1 MKKFIIKATTLAG
14 VGTLLVTGA
23 LPVNAEDTT
32 SDGTT
37 KDESVYVVLNADGS
51 VSNITVSDQLH
62 NDKGFS
68 NYQDK
73 SDLKDVQNLKS
84 DDPVQSSSDGYK
96 WTTTDTDIYYQG
108 KTTKALPLDT
118 SIEYKLDGKTVDPK
132 DIVGKSGHLS
142 MTFNI
147 KNTETK
153 QYTVDGKS
161 YTVCKPFYVAAGGML
176 DQDHFTNVKIDHGTV
191 STDTSHSIALAVMM
205 PGMKD
210 SIGQF
215 LTGDL
220 SSLNDYLFDT
230 ITIEADVTDF
240 ESPTMM
246 MAASTDLSALK
257 GELKDDGA
265 FDTTDLFDQL
275 DKLDDATKQLIDGA
289 SALYDGADQLSSG
302 ARDLDTGAGT
312 LNDGAEK
319 LLQGIASLNNGTASL
334 VSGASQVDAGAS
346 ALASGLNTLNSN
358 SATLNAG
365 AQQIADGVL
374 NTVNDGL
381 EKQGLKKVTW
391 KNYADK
397 FNEYLGVTDSML
409 TQAFAQVTNQIND
422 VAGKKGVTLSE
433 PQIKLALYMAFK
445 NNTDGTFSA
454 DYLEKQLPKVLE
466 QMQKAKTVQD
476 NFATYSQDQKV
487 RDAKNA
493 LTETA
498 YNGILKTIESKG
510 LDDAQAKQLLTYAI
524 LHDYDKTNTDVVT
537 AVTAAVSAAS
547 KEAANAQA
555 VGRAIA
561 QDKVAENWTTMDSQQ
576 ANWFENSVSAV
587 RNSSKVDKVDID
599 QNKAA
604 GIVSYAWSIYD
615 SSKGADGWQAALAQA
630 GKDVS
635 DAAAFEKNYSAAAE
649 ETAQETVKGQIKEAV
664 YNSIVNSV
672 MNQTGQ
678 LKETAMA
685 AITYAYY
692 EYLPKEDS
700 DINKALKDVSDDSA
714 QALSVQNAQASLDT
728 DEGKQIL
735 KSAEITLVK
744 GSDGFGELQTAKD
757 SLDGVAKFVAGLKE
771 YTAGV
776 ASAASGAQKL
786 AEGTDQLN
794 SGAHQL
800 QSGAS
805 QLQTGAES
813 LKNGTQS
820 LKDGTSKLSSGADSL
835 KDGAGKL
842 KDGLQ
847 QYNDEGISKLTQNS
861 DLDNLQTASKLISDI
876 QNDDDA
882 YVNYSGISDGTDGTV
897 KFIYKIS
904 TVKSEADTEKDA
916 ASKSDDTSDV
926 QESSDKGNFF
936 TRLAD
941 LFIFW
946 N

>member
-51 VSNITVSDQLH
+51 VSSVTVSDQLH
-62 NDKGFS
+62 NANGFS

-73 SDLKDVQNLKS
+73 SDLKNVQNLKS
-84 DDPVQSSSDGYK
+84 DDPVQSSSDGYT

-118 SIEYKLDGKTVDPK
+118 TIEYKLDGKTVDPK

-147 KNTETK
+147 KNTQTK
-153 QYTVDGKS
+153 QYTIDGKT
-161 YTVCKPFYVAAGGML
+161 YTVCQPFYVAAGGML

-230 ITIEADVTDF
+230 VTIEADVTDF

-289 SALYDGADQLSSG
+289 SALYDGADQLASG
-302 ARDLDTGAGT
+302 AKDLDSGAGT
-312 LNDGAEK
+312 LNDGAQT
-319 LLQGIASLNNGTASL
+319 LLDGIALLNNGTATL
-334 VSGASQVDAGAS
+334 VSGASRANIGAS

-365 AQQIADGVL
+365 AQAIADGML
-374 NTVNDGL
+374 KIVNDSL
-381 EKQGLKKVTW
+381 KAQGLGEVTW
-391 KNYADK
+391 TNYADK
-397 FNEYLGVTDSML
+397 IGEYQGVTDDMRQL
-409 TQAFAQVTNQIND
+409 AFDDVKSQINA
-422 VAGKKGVTLSE
+422 VAAQQKVTLTDE
-433 PQIKLALYMAFK
+433 QVQLALYMAYMAY
-445 NNTDGTFSA
+445 NDQTDNSFSE
-454 DYLEKQLPKVLE
+454 DYLKKKLPDVLG
-466 QMQKAKTVQD
+466 QMQNAAAVQQKFAKYSTD
-476 NFATYSQDQKV
+476 DAIDSAKLALTGATY
-487 RDAKNA
+487 
-493 LTETA
+493 TELVQTVEKSA
-498 YNGILKTIESKG
+498 N
-510 LDDAQAKQLLTYAI
+510 LDETSAKQILTYAM
-524 LHDYDKTNTDVVT
+524 LHDYDKTSTNPTAAIT
-537 AVTAAVSAAS
+537 SAVTKAAG
-547 KEAANAQA
+547 EAQTAQA
-555 VGRAIA
+555 VASATTPGV
-561 QDKVAENWTTMDSQQ
+561 VATNKQTMDSLQ
-576 ANWFENSVSAV
+576 AQWFESSVNAVMTSA
-587 RNSSKVDKVDID
+587 KVD
-599 QNKAA
+599 QNTAY

-615 SSKGADGWQAALAQA
+615 TSKGYDAEAWQKALSQA
-630 GKDVS
+630 GTDVTTAAS
-635 DAAAFEKNYSAAAE
+635 FKTNYAAAADAATQ
-649 ETAQETVKGQIKEAV
+649 TAVKTSIADTI
-664 YNSIVNSV
+664 YDSIVASV
-672 MNQTGQ
+672 EATG
-678 LKETAMA
+678 KDEATAKA
-685 AITYAYY
+685 AITYAVN
-692 EYLPKEDS
+692 EYLKSENY
-700 DINKALKDVSDDSA
+700 DITRALNDVANDSA
-714 QALSVQNAQASLDT
+714 QAQTVQSAQTSLGT
-728 DEGKQIL
+728 EEGQQIL
-735 KSAEITLVK
+735 KSAENTLVK
-744 GSDGFGELQTAKD
+744 GAAKD
-757 SLDGVAKFVAGLKE
+757 SLAGVAKFVAGLKD

-776 ASAASGAQKL
+776 ASAASGAQEL

-794 SGAHQL
+794 AGAEQL

-805 QLQTGAES
+805 QLQTGAQS

-847 QYNDEGISKLTQNS
+847 QYNDEGISKLTENS

>member
-51 VSNITVSDQLH
+51 VSNVTVSDQLH
-62 NDKGFS
+62 NANGFS

-118 SIEYKLDGKTVDPK
+118 TIEYKLDGKTVDPK

-147 KNTETK
+147 KNTQTK
-153 QYTVDGKS
+153 QYTIDGKT
-161 YTVCKPFYVAAGGML
+161 YTVCQPFYVAAGGML

-289 SALYDGADQLSSG
+289 SALYDGADQLASG
-302 ARDLDTGAGT
+302 AKDLDTGAGT
-312 LNDGAEK
+312 LNDGAQS
-319 LLQGIASLNNGTASL
+319 LLDGIASLNNGTATL
-334 VSGASQVDAGAS
+334 VSGASQVNAGAS

-365 AQQIADGVL
+365 AQTIADGIL
-374 NTVNDGL
+374 KTVNDSL
-381 EKQGLKKVTW
+381 KAQGLDEVTW
-391 KNYADK
+391 TNYADK
-397 FNEYLGVTDSML
+397 IGEYQGVTDSMRQ
-409 TQAFAQVTNQIND
+409 QAFDDVKTQIN
-422 VAGKKGVTLSE
+422 AAAAKQGVTLTDD
-433 PQIKLALYMAFK
+433 QVKLALYMAYK
-445 NNTDGTFSA
+445 NNTDNSFSA
-454 DYLEKQLPKVLE
+454 AYLTTNLPTVLG
-466 QMQKAKTVQD
+466 QMQNAAAVQQKFAK
-476 NFATYSQDQKV
+476 YSTD
-487 RDAKNA
+487 DAIASAKSA
-493 LTETA
+493 LTEATYTELVQKVEKSA
-498 YNGILKTIESKG
+498 N
-510 LDDAQAKQLLTYAI
+510 LDETSAKQILTYAM
-524 LHDYDKTNTDVVT
+524 LHDYDKTSTNPTAAISS
-537 AVTAAVSAAS
+537 AVTKAAG
-547 KEAANAQA
+547 EAQTAQA
-555 VGRAIA
+555 VANATTQSAVVKNMTAMDTA
-561 QDKVAENWTTMDSQQ
+561 QAQ
-576 ANWFENSVSAV
+576 WFEQSVQAV
-587 RNSSKVDKVDID
+587 MASKVD
-599 QNKAA
+599 QATA
-604 GIVSYAWSIYD
+604 SGIVSYAWSIYD
-615 SSKGADGWQAALAQA
+615 ASKGADGWQDALDQA

-635 DAAAFEKNYSAAAE
+635 AAAAFKKNYADAADAATQ
-649 ETAQETVKGQIKEAV
+649 TAVKASIADTV
-664 YNSIVNSV
+664 YNSIVASV
-672 MNQTGQ
+672 EATG
-678 LKETAMA
+678 KDETTAKA
-685 AITYAYY
+685 AITYAVNV
-692 EYLPKEDS
+692 YLKSENYDIAKALNDVANDS
-700 DINKALKDVSDDSA
+700 DQALNVQSA
-714 QALSVQNAQASLDT
+714 QKSLGT
-728 DEGKQIL
+728 EEGQQIL
-735 KSAEITLVK
+735 KSAENTLVK
-744 GSDGFGELQTAKD
+744 GSDGFGDLQTAKD
-757 SLDGVAKFVAGLKE
+757 TLDGVAKFVAGLKE
-771 YTAGV
+771 YTDGV
-776 ASAASGAQKL
+776 ASAAAGAQKL

-794 SGAHQL
+794 AGAEQL

-805 QLQTGAES
+805 QLQTGAQS

-847 QYNDEGISKLTQNS
+847 QYNDEGISKLTENS

-876 QNDDDA
+876 QDDDDA

>member
-73 SDLKDVQNLKS
+73 SDLKEVQNLKS

-118 SIEYKLDGKTVDPK
+118 TIEYKLDGKTVDPK

-275 DKLDDATKQLIDGA
+275 DELDAATQKLIDG
-289 SALYDGADQLSSG
+289 SKALYEGADQLKDGANQVNDGVGTLVNGTSTLTDGTSQLAEGASS
-302 ARDLDTGAGT
+302 ALTGATALQAGLGQLSSNNAA
-312 LNDGAEK
+312 LNSGMSQVADAILATVNKELDANATIKNDPHYQSLTWGNYGNQLGYYAGISDGMRQVAFKQIKEQLKNNKVNVSDDQLNMLLYMAAVNHQTDLTSYLVSQQGNLAIAQQMQAVQNDQAAKVAAGKDYSSADRFLNLATYEGAVGSVQKKVAELTK
-319 LLQGIASLNNGTASL
+319 DSGQPISLTSRQAEEVISMAIKKGVTDLSNVDSATVAPIVTSVLNNVDRNAPALGVDGVKWVAPLRAAQTDNVVYTAAKEMLKAAPYNKSDADVAMLASYGSIYYANSASISEMAGYVSHDATIAQTIQTNLQYSKSETGKQAIISYLNGVVSSDATASAAIKEINSARQSL
-334 VSGASQVDAGAS
+334 DSVVFLKESLKQYTDGVSTAYAGSQSLTDGLQKLSSGASQVSDGA
-346 ALASGLNTLNSN
+346 
-358 SATLNAG
+358 
-365 AQQIADGVL
+365 AQL
-374 NTVNDGL
+374 S
-381 EKQGLKKVTW
+381 QG
-391 KNYADK
+391 
-397 FNEYLGVTDSML
+397 
-409 TQAFAQVTNQIND
+409 
-422 VAGKKGVTLSE
+422 
-433 PQIKLALYMAFK
+433 
-445 NNTDGTFSA
+445 
-454 DYLEKQLPKVLE
+454 
-466 QMQKAKTVQD
+466 AKT
-476 NFATYSQDQKV
+476 
-487 RDAKNA
+487 
-493 LTETA
+493 
-498 YNGILKTIESKG
+498 
-510 LDDAQAKQLLTYAI
+510 
-524 LHDYDKTNTDVVT
+524 
-537 AVTAAVSAAS
+537 
-547 KEAANAQA
+547 
-555 VGRAIA
+555 
-561 QDKVAENWTTMDSQQ
+561 
-576 ANWFENSVSAV
+576 
-587 RNSSKVDKVDID
+587 
-599 QNKAA
+599 
-604 GIVSYAWSIYD
+604 
-615 SSKGADGWQAALAQA
+615 
-630 GKDVS
+630 
-635 DAAAFEKNYSAAAE
+635 
-649 ETAQETVKGQIKEAV
+649 
-664 YNSIVNSV
+664 
-672 MNQTGQ
+672 
-678 LKETAMA
+678 
-685 AITYAYY
+685 
-692 EYLPKEDS
+692 
-700 DINKALKDVSDDSA
+700 
-714 QALSVQNAQASLDT
+714 
-728 DEGKQIL
+728 
-735 KSAEITLVK
+735 
-744 GSDGFGELQTAKD
+744 
-757 SLDGVAKFVAGLKE
+757 
-771 YTAGV
+771 
-776 ASAASGAQKL
+776 
-786 AEGTDQLN
+786 
-794 SGAHQL
+794 
-800 QSGAS
+800 
-805 QLQTGAES
+805 
-813 LKNGTQS
+813 
-820 LKDGTSKLSSGADSL
+820 LKDGTQTLS
-835 KDGAGKL
+835 DGATQLSDGAKTL
-842 KDGLQ
+842 YDGLV
-847 QYNDEGISKLTQNS
+847 QYNAEGISKLTQNS

>member
-51 VSNITVSDQLH
+51 VSSVTVSDQLH
-62 NDKGFS
+62 NANGFS

-118 SIEYKLDGKTVDPK
+118 TIEYKLDGKTVDPK

-147 KNTETK
+147 KNTQTK
-153 QYTVDGKS
+153 QYTIDGKT
-161 YTVCKPFYVAAGGML
+161 YTVCQPFYVAAGGML

-230 ITIEADVTDF
+230 VTIEADVTDF

-275 DKLDDATKQLIDGA
+275 DELDAATQKLIDG
-289 SALYDGADQLSSG
+289 SKTLYEGADQLKDGANQVNDGVGTLVNGTSTLTDGTSQLAEGASSALAG
-302 ARDLDTGAGT
+302 ATALQAGLGQLSSNNATLNSGMSQVADAILATVNKELDANATIKNDSKYESLTWENYGTQLGYYAGISDGMRQVAFNQIKEQLKNNKVNVTDDQLNMLLYMAAVNHQTDLTSYLVSQQGNLAIAQHVQDVQNDQAVKVATGKDYSSADRFLNLATYEGAVGSVQKKVAELTKASGQQISLTSRQAEEVISIAVKNKVTDLSNVDYATIAPIVSSVLNKVDGNADALGVDGVTWVAPLRAAQTDNVVYTAAKAMLTAGPYNKTEAEVAMLASYGSMYYANSASISEMAGYVSNDAAIAKTIQSYLVNSQSDTGKQAIISY
-312 LNDGAEK
+312 LNGVVSSDA
-319 LLQGIASLNNGTASL
+319 TASAAIEEIKNAKQSL
-334 VSGASQVDAGAS
+334 DSVAFLKESLKQYTDGVSTAYAGSQSLTDGLQKLSSGASQVSDGA
-346 ALASGLNTLNSN
+346 
-358 SATLNAG
+358 
-365 AQQIADGVL
+365 AQL
-374 NTVNDGL
+374 S
-381 EKQGLKKVTW
+381 QG
-391 KNYADK
+391 
-397 FNEYLGVTDSML
+397 
-409 TQAFAQVTNQIND
+409 
-422 VAGKKGVTLSE
+422 
-433 PQIKLALYMAFK
+433 
-445 NNTDGTFSA
+445 
-454 DYLEKQLPKVLE
+454 
-466 QMQKAKTVQD
+466 AKT
-476 NFATYSQDQKV
+476 
-487 RDAKNA
+487 
-493 LTETA
+493 
-498 YNGILKTIESKG
+498 
-510 LDDAQAKQLLTYAI
+510 
-524 LHDYDKTNTDVVT
+524 
-537 AVTAAVSAAS
+537 
-547 KEAANAQA
+547 
-555 VGRAIA
+555 
-561 QDKVAENWTTMDSQQ
+561 
-576 ANWFENSVSAV
+576 
-587 RNSSKVDKVDID
+587 
-599 QNKAA
+599 
-604 GIVSYAWSIYD
+604 
-615 SSKGADGWQAALAQA
+615 
-630 GKDVS
+630 
-635 DAAAFEKNYSAAAE
+635 
-649 ETAQETVKGQIKEAV
+649 
-664 YNSIVNSV
+664 
-672 MNQTGQ
+672 
-678 LKETAMA
+678 
-685 AITYAYY
+685 
-692 EYLPKEDS
+692 
-700 DINKALKDVSDDSA
+700 
-714 QALSVQNAQASLDT
+714 
-728 DEGKQIL
+728 
-735 KSAEITLVK
+735 
-744 GSDGFGELQTAKD
+744 
-757 SLDGVAKFVAGLKE
+757 
-771 YTAGV
+771 
-776 ASAASGAQKL
+776 
-786 AEGTDQLN
+786 
-794 SGAHQL
+794 
-800 QSGAS
+800 
-805 QLQTGAES
+805 
-813 LKNGTQS
+813 
-820 LKDGTSKLSSGADSL
+820 LKDGTQTLS
-835 KDGAGKL
+835 DGATQLSDGAKTL
-842 KDGLQ
+842 YDGLV
-847 QYNDEGISKLTQNS
+847 QYNEEGISKLTENS

>member
-51 VSNITVSDQLH
+51 VSNVTVSDQIH
-62 NDKGFS
+62 NANGFS

-118 SIEYKLDGKTVDPK
+118 TIEYKLDGKTVDPK

-147 KNTETK
+147 KNTQTK
-153 QYTVDGKS
+153 QYTIDGKT
-161 YTVCKPFYVAAGGML
+161 YTVCQPFYVAAGGML

-289 SALYDGADQLSSG
+289 SALYDGADQLASG
-302 ARDLDTGAGT
+302 AKDLDTGAGT
-312 LNDGAEK
+312 LNDGAQS
-319 LLQGIASLNNGTASL
+319 LLDGIASLNNGTASL
-334 VSGASQVDAGAS
+334 VSGASQVNDGAS

-358 SATLNAG
+358 SADLNDA
-365 AQQIADGVL
+365 AQKIADGVL
-374 NTVNDGL
+374 GTVNSSL
-381 EKQGLKKVTW
+381 AQQGLGPVNW
-391 KNYADK
+391 VDYPEK
-397 FNEYLGVTDSML
+397 FKEYLKISDTMCA
-409 TQAFAQVTNQIND
+409 QAFARVKSEINAAAPSALDDVTI
-422 VAGKKGVTLSE
+422 S
-433 PQIKLALYMAFK
+433 LALYRGFNKYNSLSDDEKKNTTFTQYFNDNITSILTEMLSASNVQANMAK
-445 NNTDGTFSA
+445 
-454 DYLEKQLPKVLE
+454 
-466 QMQKAKTVQD
+466 
-476 NFATYSQDQKV
+476 YSQDGYIS
-487 RDAKNA
+487 DAKTSDVWVA
-493 LTETA
+493 YPIKIVEKLT
-498 YNGILKTIESKG
+498 GIT
-510 LDDAQAKQLLTYAI
+510 DDAQATTLLTYAMLFDKDDTQSSDPYTMI
-524 LHDYDKTNTDVVT
+524 TNAVQKAAVEIAQGQASTDTTAKAVFQKKYDAAKDSNSQKQVKSTIADAIYDSAVSTIESNGKDETTAKVVLTYAINEYLATENDITKAITDVVSD
-537 AVTAAVSAAS
+537 SA
-547 KEAANAQA
+547 
-555 VGRAIA
+555 
-561 QDKVAENWTTMDSQQ
+561 
-576 ANWFENSVSAV
+576 
-587 RNSSKVDKVDID
+587 
-599 QNKAA
+599 
-604 GIVSYAWSIYD
+604 
-615 SSKGADGWQAALAQA
+615 
-630 GKDVS
+630 
-635 DAAAFEKNYSAAAE
+635 
-649 ETAQETVKGQIKEAV
+649 
-664 YNSIVNSV
+664 
-672 MNQTGQ
+672 
-678 LKETAMA
+678 
-685 AITYAYY
+685 
-692 EYLPKEDS
+692 
-700 DINKALKDVSDDSA
+700 KALDVKNDQDSLKNNTNGA
-714 QALSVQNAQASLDT
+714 
-728 DEGKQIL
+728 KQTVE
-735 KSAEITLVK
+735 SAEISLVQES
-744 GSDGFGELQTAKD
+744 SDYQKSEKD
-757 SLDGVAKFVAGLKE
+757 LDGARTSLDGIKAFLKGLKS

-776 ASAASGAQKL
+776 ASAASGANSL
-786 AEGTDQLN
+786 ASGTEQLE
-794 SGAHQL
+794 SGTEQL

-805 QLQTGAES
+805 QLQTGAQS

-847 QYNDEGISKLTQNS
+847 QYNDEGISKLTENS

-876 QNDDDA
+876 QDDDDA

>member
-51 VSNITVSDQLH
+51 VSNVTVSDQLH
-62 NDKGFS
+62 NANGFS

-118 SIEYKLDGKTVDPK
+118 TIEYKLDGKTVDPK

-147 KNTETK
+147 KNTQTK
-153 QYTVDGKS
+153 QYTIDGKT
-161 YTVCKPFYVAAGGML
+161 YTVCQPFYVAAGGML

-230 ITIEADVTDF
+230 VTIEADVTDF

-275 DKLDDATKQLIDGA
+275 DELDAATQKLIDG
-289 SALYDGADQLSSG
+289 SKALYEGADQLKDG
-302 ARDLDTGAGT
+302 ANQVNDGVGT
-312 LNDGAEK
+312 LV
-319 LLQGIASLNNGTASL
+319 NGTSTLTDGTSQLAEGASSAL
-334 VSGASQVDAGAS
+334 AGATALQAGLGQLSSNNAALNSGMSQVADAILATVNKELDANDTIKNDTNYQSLTWENYGTQLGYYAGITDGMRQVAFKQIKEQLKNNNVKVSDDQLNMLLYMAAVNHQTDLTAYLASQQGNLAIAQKMQAVQNDQAVKVATEQDYSSADRFLNLATYEGAVGSVQKKVAELTKDSGQQISLTSRQAEEVISIAVKNKVTDLSNVDYATIAPIVSSVLNKVDGNADALGVDGVTWVAPLRAAQTDNVVYTAAKAMLTAAPYNKTEAEVAMLASYGSMYYANSASISEMAKKVSKDATIAQTIQTYLQNSKSETGKQAIISYLNGVVSSDATASAAIEEIKNAKQSLDSVAFLKESLKQYTDGVSTAYAGSQSLTDGLQKLSSGASQVSDGA
-346 ALASGLNTLNSN
+346 
-358 SATLNAG
+358 
-365 AQQIADGVL
+365 AQL
-374 NTVNDGL
+374 S
-381 EKQGLKKVTW
+381 QG
-391 KNYADK
+391 
-397 FNEYLGVTDSML
+397 
-409 TQAFAQVTNQIND
+409 
-422 VAGKKGVTLSE
+422 
-433 PQIKLALYMAFK
+433 
-445 NNTDGTFSA
+445 
-454 DYLEKQLPKVLE
+454 
-466 QMQKAKTVQD
+466 AKT
-476 NFATYSQDQKV
+476 
-487 RDAKNA
+487 
-493 LTETA
+493 
-498 YNGILKTIESKG
+498 
-510 LDDAQAKQLLTYAI
+510 
-524 LHDYDKTNTDVVT
+524 
-537 AVTAAVSAAS
+537 
-547 KEAANAQA
+547 
-555 VGRAIA
+555 
-561 QDKVAENWTTMDSQQ
+561 
-576 ANWFENSVSAV
+576 
-587 RNSSKVDKVDID
+587 
-599 QNKAA
+599 
-604 GIVSYAWSIYD
+604 
-615 SSKGADGWQAALAQA
+615 
-630 GKDVS
+630 
-635 DAAAFEKNYSAAAE
+635 
-649 ETAQETVKGQIKEAV
+649 
-664 YNSIVNSV
+664 
-672 MNQTGQ
+672 
-678 LKETAMA
+678 
-685 AITYAYY
+685 
-692 EYLPKEDS
+692 
-700 DINKALKDVSDDSA
+700 
-714 QALSVQNAQASLDT
+714 
-728 DEGKQIL
+728 
-735 KSAEITLVK
+735 
-744 GSDGFGELQTAKD
+744 
-757 SLDGVAKFVAGLKE
+757 
-771 YTAGV
+771 
-776 ASAASGAQKL
+776 
-786 AEGTDQLN
+786 
-794 SGAHQL
+794 
-800 QSGAS
+800 
-805 QLQTGAES
+805 
-813 LKNGTQS
+813 
-820 LKDGTSKLSSGADSL
+820 LKDGTQTLS
-835 KDGAGKL
+835 DGATQLSDGAKTL
-842 KDGLQ
+842 YDGLV
-847 QYNDEGISKLTQNS
+847 QYNEEGISKLTQNS

-936 TRLAD
+936 SRLAD

>member
-51 VSNITVSDQLH
+51 VSSVTVSDQLH
-62 NDKGFS
+62 NANGFS

-73 SDLKDVQNLKS
+73 SDLKNVQNLKS
-84 DDPVQSSSDGYK
+84 DDPVQSSSDGYT

-118 SIEYKLDGKTVDPK
+118 TIEYKLDGKTVDPK

-147 KNTETK
+147 KNTQTK
-153 QYTVDGKS
+153 QYTIDGKT
-161 YTVCKPFYVAAGGML
+161 YTVCQPFYVAAGGML

-275 DKLDDATKQLIDGA
+275 DELDAATQKLIDG
-289 SALYDGADQLSSG
+289 SKTLYEGADQLKDG
-302 ARDLDTGAGT
+302 ANQVNDGVGT
-312 LNDGAEK
+312 LVNGTSTLTDGTSQLAEGGQALVDGANQASAGAAA
-319 LLQGIASLNNGTASL
+319 LQAGLGQLVSNNDTL
-334 VSGASQVDAGAS
+334 VSGANKIADSVLSSAQTQLREQLKDDSITLTWDNYADVLAKYNHINDDMRAQAKQTIRSAVEAQTDPLDDETFNGILYMCAKNNCDSVKKIRKVLSDNKASLATASAVATAQNDAALIGKNDFSKIDSILNLALYESSISTTGNTIKAATGVTVTNAQAEAVWLAIASHQIQSDNLAAIENIINNIPADQTQRGIHDETVQSVLKGMRTQAAYSNEVIYSGICDTLNLMKITDATQQAILVTIAGELHGDAVSTSDAITGAS
-346 ALASGLNTLNSN
+346 ADVATATNVKNMITAGNKEENQSLINGMLNILALPELQSELAGVTKQLQDVRSFVAGLETYTAGVQSAYTGSTQLVAGLTALTSG
-358 SATLNAG
+358 ADTLNAG
-365 AQQIADGVL
+365 I
-374 NTVNDGL
+374 
-381 EKQGLKKVTW
+381 
-391 KNYADK
+391 
-397 FNEYLGVTDSML
+397 
-409 TQAFAQVTNQIND
+409 
-422 VAGKKGVTLSE
+422 
-433 PQIKLALYMAFK
+433 
-445 NNTDGTFSA
+445 
-454 DYLEKQLPKVLE
+454 
-466 QMQKAKTVQD
+466 
-476 NFATYSQDQKV
+476 QKV
-487 RDAKNA
+487 N
-493 LTETA
+493 
-498 YNGILKTIESKG
+498 
-510 LDDAQAKQLLTYAI
+510 
-524 LHDYDKTNTDVVT
+524 
-537 AVTAAVSAAS
+537 
-547 KEAANAQA
+547 
-555 VGRAIA
+555 
-561 QDKVAENWTTMDSQQ
+561 
-576 ANWFENSVSAV
+576 
-587 RNSSKVDKVDID
+587 
-599 QNKAA
+599 
-604 GIVSYAWSIYD
+604 
-615 SSKGADGWQAALAQA
+615 
-630 GKDVS
+630 
-635 DAAAFEKNYSAAAE
+635 
-649 ETAQETVKGQIKEAV
+649 
-664 YNSIVNSV
+664 
-672 MNQTGQ
+672 
-678 LKETAMA
+678 
-685 AITYAYY
+685 
-692 EYLPKEDS
+692 
-700 DINKALKDVSDDSA
+700 
-714 QALSVQNAQASLDT
+714 
-728 DEGKQIL
+728 
-735 KSAEITLVK
+735 
-744 GSDGFGELQTAKD
+744 
-757 SLDGVAKFVAGLKE
+757 
-771 YTAGV
+771 
-776 ASAASGAQKL
+776 
-786 AEGTDQLN
+786 
-794 SGAHQL
+794 
-800 QSGAS
+800 
-805 QLQTGAES
+805 TGAES
-813 LKNGTQS
+813 LSSGAKT
-820 LKDGTSKLSSGADSL
+820 LKDGTQTLT
-835 KDGAGKL
+835 DGATQLSEGAKTL
-842 KDGLQ
+842 YDGLV
-847 QYNDEGISKLTQNS
+847 QYNEEGISKLTQNS

>member
-14 VGTLLVTGA
+14 VSTLLVTGA
-23 LPVNAEDTT
+23 LPVNAEDKT

-51 VSNITVSDQLH
+51 VSSVTVSDQLH
-62 NDKGFS
+62 NANGFS

-84 DDPVQSSSDGYK
+84 DDPVQASSNGYT

-153 QYTVDGKS
+153 QYTVDGKT

-246 MAASTDLSALK
+246 MATSTDLSALK

-265 FDTTDLFDQL
+265 FDTTNLFDQL
-275 DKLDDATKQLIDGA
+275 DELDAATQKLIDG
-289 SALYDGADQLSSG
+289 SKTLYEGADQLKDG
-302 ARDLDTGAGT
+302 ANQVNDGVGT
-312 LNDGAEK
+312 LVNGTSTLTDGTSQLAEGASSALAGATALQAGLGQLSSNNAALNSGMSQVADAILATVNKELDANATIKNDSKYESLTWENYGTQLGYYAGITDGMRQVAFNQIKEQFKEQLKNNNVNVSDDQLDDQLNMLLYMAAVNQQTDLTSYLASQQGNLAIAQQVQAVQNDQAVKVATGKDYSSADRFLNLATYEGAVGSVQKKVAELTKDSGQQISLTSRQAEEVISIAVKNKVTDLSNVDYATIAPIVSSVLNKVDGNADALGVDGVTWVAPLRAAQTDNVVYTAAKAMLTAAPYNKTEAEVAMLASYGSMYYANSASISEMAEK
-319 LLQGIASLNNGTASL
+319 VSKDATIAQTIQTYLQNSKSETGKQAIISYLNGVVSSDATASAAIEEIKNAKQSL
-334 VSGASQVDAGAS
+334 DSVAFLKESLKQYTDGVSTAYAGSQSLTDGLQKLSSGASQVSDGA
-346 ALASGLNTLNSN
+346 
-358 SATLNAG
+358 
-365 AQQIADGVL
+365 AQL
-374 NTVNDGL
+374 S
-381 EKQGLKKVTW
+381 QG
-391 KNYADK
+391 
-397 FNEYLGVTDSML
+397 
-409 TQAFAQVTNQIND
+409 
-422 VAGKKGVTLSE
+422 
-433 PQIKLALYMAFK
+433 
-445 NNTDGTFSA
+445 
-454 DYLEKQLPKVLE
+454 
-466 QMQKAKTVQD
+466 AKT
-476 NFATYSQDQKV
+476 
-487 RDAKNA
+487 
-493 LTETA
+493 
-498 YNGILKTIESKG
+498 
-510 LDDAQAKQLLTYAI
+510 
-524 LHDYDKTNTDVVT
+524 
-537 AVTAAVSAAS
+537 
-547 KEAANAQA
+547 
-555 VGRAIA
+555 
-561 QDKVAENWTTMDSQQ
+561 
-576 ANWFENSVSAV
+576 
-587 RNSSKVDKVDID
+587 
-599 QNKAA
+599 
-604 GIVSYAWSIYD
+604 
-615 SSKGADGWQAALAQA
+615 
-630 GKDVS
+630 
-635 DAAAFEKNYSAAAE
+635 
-649 ETAQETVKGQIKEAV
+649 
-664 YNSIVNSV
+664 
-672 MNQTGQ
+672 
-678 LKETAMA
+678 
-685 AITYAYY
+685 
-692 EYLPKEDS
+692 
-700 DINKALKDVSDDSA
+700 
-714 QALSVQNAQASLDT
+714 
-728 DEGKQIL
+728 
-735 KSAEITLVK
+735 
-744 GSDGFGELQTAKD
+744 
-757 SLDGVAKFVAGLKE
+757 
-771 YTAGV
+771 
-776 ASAASGAQKL
+776 
-786 AEGTDQLN
+786 
-794 SGAHQL
+794 
-800 QSGAS
+800 
-805 QLQTGAES
+805 
-813 LKNGTQS
+813 
-820 LKDGTSKLSSGADSL
+820 LKDGTQTLS
-835 KDGAGKL
+835 DGATQLSDGAKTL
-842 KDGLQ
+842 YDGLV
-847 QYNDEGISKLTQNS
+847 QYNEEGISKLTENS

>member
-73 SDLKDVQNLKS
+73 SDLKEVQNLKS
-84 DDPVQSSSDGYK
+84 DDPVKASTDGYT
-96 WTTTDTDIYYQG
+96 WTTSDTDIYYQG

-176 DQDHFTNVKIDHGTV
+176 DQDHFSNVKIDHGTV
-191 STDTSHSIALAVMM
+191 STDTSHSIAIAVMM

-215 LTGDL
+215 LTGDM

-257 GELKDDGA
+257 GELKDDGV

-275 DKLDDATKQLIDGA
+275 DELDAATQKLIDGSKALYEGADQLKDGANQVNDGVGTLVNGTSTLTDGTSQLAEGGQALVDGANQASAGAAALQTGLGKLVSKNDDLVSGANKIANAVLSSAQTQLREQLKDDSITLTWDNYADVLEKYNHINEDMRAQAKKTIRSAVEAQTGPLDDATFNGILYICAINNCDSAEKIQTVLSDNKASLATASAVAKAQNDAALISQGDYSKIDSILNLALYESTISTTMNNIKTATGKPVTNAQAEAVWLATASGEISSDDATAISHVIASIPSDQKLRGITDSAVQATLQGMRRQPAFSNATIYSGICGVLDTMGIKDVSQQAALVTIAGELHGDADSTSGAIKGA
-289 SALYDGADQLSSG
+289 SADVATATNVKEMITAGNNPENQSLIKGTLDALALPELQSELAGVTTQLQSVRAFVAGLETYTAGVQSAYSGSTQLVAGLTALTSGAD
-302 ARDLDTGAGT
+302 
-312 LNDGAEK
+312 
-319 LLQGIASLNNGTASL
+319 
-334 VSGASQVDAGAS
+334 
-346 ALASGLNTLNSN
+346 
-358 SATLNAG
+358 TLNAG
-365 AQQIADGVL
+365 I
-374 NTVNDGL
+374 
-381 EKQGLKKVTW
+381 
-391 KNYADK
+391 
-397 FNEYLGVTDSML
+397 
-409 TQAFAQVTNQIND
+409 
-422 VAGKKGVTLSE
+422 
-433 PQIKLALYMAFK
+433 
-445 NNTDGTFSA
+445 
-454 DYLEKQLPKVLE
+454 
-466 QMQKAKTVQD
+466 
-476 NFATYSQDQKV
+476 QKV
-487 RDAKNA
+487 N
-493 LTETA
+493 
-498 YNGILKTIESKG
+498 
-510 LDDAQAKQLLTYAI
+510 
-524 LHDYDKTNTDVVT
+524 
-537 AVTAAVSAAS
+537 
-547 KEAANAQA
+547 
-555 VGRAIA
+555 
-561 QDKVAENWTTMDSQQ
+561 
-576 ANWFENSVSAV
+576 
-587 RNSSKVDKVDID
+587 
-599 QNKAA
+599 
-604 GIVSYAWSIYD
+604 
-615 SSKGADGWQAALAQA
+615 
-630 GKDVS
+630 
-635 DAAAFEKNYSAAAE
+635 
-649 ETAQETVKGQIKEAV
+649 
-664 YNSIVNSV
+664 
-672 MNQTGQ
+672 
-678 LKETAMA
+678 
-685 AITYAYY
+685 
-692 EYLPKEDS
+692 
-700 DINKALKDVSDDSA
+700 
-714 QALSVQNAQASLDT
+714 
-728 DEGKQIL
+728 
-735 KSAEITLVK
+735 
-744 GSDGFGELQTAKD
+744 
-757 SLDGVAKFVAGLKE
+757 
-771 YTAGV
+771 
-776 ASAASGAQKL
+776 
-786 AEGTDQLN
+786 
-794 SGAHQL
+794 
-800 QSGAS
+800 
-805 QLQTGAES
+805 TGAES
-813 LKNGTQS
+813 L
-820 LKDGTSKLSSGADSL
+820 SSGAKKL
-835 KDGAGKL
+835 KEGTQTLSDGATQLSDGAKTL
-842 KDGLQ
+842 YDGLV
-847 QYNDEGISKLTQNS
+847 QYNAEGISKLTQNS

>member
-176 DQDHFTNVKIDHGTV
+176 DQDHFSNVKIDHGTV

-257 GELKDDGA
+257 GELKDDGV

-275 DKLDDATKQLIDGA
+275 DELDAATQKLIDG
-289 SALYDGADQLSSG
+289 SKALYEGADQLKDG
-302 ARDLDTGAGT
+302 ANQVNDGVGT
-312 LNDGAEK
+312 LVNGTSTLTDGTSQLAEGGQALVDGANK
-319 LLQGIASLNNGTASL
+319 ASAGAAALQAGLGQLVSNNDTL
-334 VSGASQVDAGAS
+334 VSGAKQIADAVLSSAQTQLREQLKDDSITLTWDNYADVLGKYNNINKDMRTQARNTIRAAVEAQTGSLDESTFNGILYMCASKGCTSKEDIKNVLKLNTASLETAS
-346 ALASGLNTLNSN
+346 AVATAQNDAALIGKNDFSKIDSILNLALYESSISNTANTIKATTGVTVTNAQAEAVWLAIASHQIQSNNLAAIENIINNIPADQTQRGIHDETVQSVLKGMRTQKAYSNEVIYSGIRATLNSMKITDATQQAALVTIAGELHGDATSLSDALTAVSADVKTATTIKEMITAGNKEENQSLINGMLNTLALPELQSELAGVTKQLQDVRAFVAGLETYTDGVQ
-358 SATLNAG
+358 SAYAGSTQLVAGLTALTSGADTLNAG
-365 AQQIADGVL
+365 I
-374 NTVNDGL
+374 
-381 EKQGLKKVTW
+381 
-391 KNYADK
+391 
-397 FNEYLGVTDSML
+397 
-409 TQAFAQVTNQIND
+409 
-422 VAGKKGVTLSE
+422 
-433 PQIKLALYMAFK
+433 
-445 NNTDGTFSA
+445 
-454 DYLEKQLPKVLE
+454 
-466 QMQKAKTVQD
+466 
-476 NFATYSQDQKV
+476 QKV
-487 RDAKNA
+487 N
-493 LTETA
+493 
-498 YNGILKTIESKG
+498 
-510 LDDAQAKQLLTYAI
+510 
-524 LHDYDKTNTDVVT
+524 
-537 AVTAAVSAAS
+537 
-547 KEAANAQA
+547 
-555 VGRAIA
+555 
-561 QDKVAENWTTMDSQQ
+561 
-576 ANWFENSVSAV
+576 
-587 RNSSKVDKVDID
+587 
-599 QNKAA
+599 
-604 GIVSYAWSIYD
+604 
-615 SSKGADGWQAALAQA
+615 
-630 GKDVS
+630 
-635 DAAAFEKNYSAAAE
+635 
-649 ETAQETVKGQIKEAV
+649 
-664 YNSIVNSV
+664 
-672 MNQTGQ
+672 
-678 LKETAMA
+678 
-685 AITYAYY
+685 
-692 EYLPKEDS
+692 
-700 DINKALKDVSDDSA
+700 
-714 QALSVQNAQASLDT
+714 
-728 DEGKQIL
+728 
-735 KSAEITLVK
+735 
-744 GSDGFGELQTAKD
+744 
-757 SLDGVAKFVAGLKE
+757 
-771 YTAGV
+771 
-776 ASAASGAQKL
+776 
-786 AEGTDQLN
+786 
-794 SGAHQL
+794 
-800 QSGAS
+800 
-805 QLQTGAES
+805 TGAES
-813 LKNGTQS
+813 LSSGAKT
-820 LKDGTSKLSSGADSL
+820 LKDGTQTLS
-835 KDGAGKL
+835 DGATQLSDGAKTL
-842 KDGLQ
+842 YDGLV
-847 QYNDEGISKLTQNS
+847 QYNAEGISKLTQNS

>member
-32 SDGTT
+32 SAGTT

-51 VSNITVSDQLH
+51 VSNVTVSDQLH
-62 NDKGFS
+62 NANGFS

-118 SIEYKLDGKTVDPK
+118 TIEYKLDGKTVDPK

-147 KNTETK
+147 KNTQTK
-153 QYTVDGKS
+153 QYTIDGKT
-161 YTVCKPFYVAAGGML
+161 YTVCQPFYVAAGGML

-275 DKLDDATKQLIDGA
+275 DELDAATQKLIDG
-289 SALYDGADQLSSG
+289 SKTLYEGADQLKDG
-302 ARDLDTGAGT
+302 ANQVNDGVGT
-312 LNDGAEK
+312 LVNGTSTLTDGTSQLAEGASSALAGATALQAGLGQLSSNNAALNSGMSQVADAILATVNKELDANATIKNDSKYESLTWENYGTQLGYYAGITDGMRQVAFNQIKEQFKEQLKNNNVNVSDDQLDDQLNMLLYMAAVNQQTDLTSYLASQQGNLAIAQQVQAVQNDQAVKVATGKDYSSADRFLNLATYEGAVGSVQKKVAELTKDSGQQISLTSRQAEEVISIAVKNKVTDLSNVDYATIAPIVSSVLNKVDGNADALGVDGVTWVAPLRAAQTDNVVYTAAKAMLTAAPYNKTEAEVAMLASYGSMYYANSASISEMAEK
-319 LLQGIASLNNGTASL
+319 VSKDATIAQTIQTYLQNSKSETGKQAIISYLNGVVSSDATASAAIEEIKNAKQSL
-334 VSGASQVDAGAS
+334 DSVAFLKESLKQYTDGVSTAYAGSQSLTDGLQKLSSGASQVSDGA
-346 ALASGLNTLNSN
+346 
-358 SATLNAG
+358 
-365 AQQIADGVL
+365 AQL
-374 NTVNDGL
+374 S
-381 EKQGLKKVTW
+381 QG
-391 KNYADK
+391 
-397 FNEYLGVTDSML
+397 
-409 TQAFAQVTNQIND
+409 
-422 VAGKKGVTLSE
+422 
-433 PQIKLALYMAFK
+433 
-445 NNTDGTFSA
+445 
-454 DYLEKQLPKVLE
+454 
-466 QMQKAKTVQD
+466 AKT
-476 NFATYSQDQKV
+476 
-487 RDAKNA
+487 
-493 LTETA
+493 
-498 YNGILKTIESKG
+498 
-510 LDDAQAKQLLTYAI
+510 
-524 LHDYDKTNTDVVT
+524 
-537 AVTAAVSAAS
+537 
-547 KEAANAQA
+547 
-555 VGRAIA
+555 
-561 QDKVAENWTTMDSQQ
+561 
-576 ANWFENSVSAV
+576 
-587 RNSSKVDKVDID
+587 
-599 QNKAA
+599 
-604 GIVSYAWSIYD
+604 
-615 SSKGADGWQAALAQA
+615 
-630 GKDVS
+630 
-635 DAAAFEKNYSAAAE
+635 
-649 ETAQETVKGQIKEAV
+649 
-664 YNSIVNSV
+664 
-672 MNQTGQ
+672 
-678 LKETAMA
+678 
-685 AITYAYY
+685 
-692 EYLPKEDS
+692 
-700 DINKALKDVSDDSA
+700 
-714 QALSVQNAQASLDT
+714 
-728 DEGKQIL
+728 
-735 KSAEITLVK
+735 
-744 GSDGFGELQTAKD
+744 
-757 SLDGVAKFVAGLKE
+757 
-771 YTAGV
+771 
-776 ASAASGAQKL
+776 
-786 AEGTDQLN
+786 
-794 SGAHQL
+794 
-800 QSGAS
+800 
-805 QLQTGAES
+805 
-813 LKNGTQS
+813 
-820 LKDGTSKLSSGADSL
+820 LKDGTQTLS
-835 KDGAGKL
+835 DGATQLSDGAKTL
-842 KDGLQ
+842 YDGLV
-847 QYNDEGISKLTQNS
+847 QYNEEGISKLTQNS

>member
-51 VSNITVSDQLH
+51 VSSVTVSDQLH
-62 NDKGFS
+62 NANGFS

-73 SDLKDVQNLKS
+73 SDLKNVQNLKS
-84 DDPVQSSSDGYK
+84 DDPVQSSSDGYT

-118 SIEYKLDGKTVDPK
+118 TIEYKLDGKTVDPK

-147 KNTETK
+147 KNTQTK
-153 QYTVDGKS
+153 QYTIDGKT
-161 YTVCKPFYVAAGGML
+161 YTVCQPFYVAAGGML
-176 DQDHFTNVKIDHGTV
+176 DQDHFTNVTIDHGTV

-289 SALYDGADQLSSG
+289 SALYDGADQLASG
-302 ARDLDTGAGT
+302 AKDLDTGAGT
-312 LNDGAEK
+312 LNDGAQS
-319 LLQGIASLNNGTASL
+319 LLDGIASLNNGTATL
-334 VSGASQVDAGAS
+334 VSGASQVNAGAS

-358 SATLNAG
+358 SAALNDG

-374 NTVNDGL
+374 KTVNDSL
-381 EKQGLKKVTW
+381 KAQGLDEVTW
-391 KNYADK
+391 TNYADK
-397 FNEYLGVTDSML
+397 IGEYQGVTESMRN
-409 TQAFAQVTNQIND
+409 QAFKQVKSQIN
-422 VAGKKGVTLSE
+422 AAAAQQGVTLTDD
-433 PQIKLALYMAFK
+433 QVKLALYMAYK
-445 NNTDGTFSA
+445 NNTDNSFSA
-454 DYLEKQLPKVLE
+454 AYLTTNLPTVLG
-466 QMQKAKTVQD
+466 QMQNAAAVQQKFAK
-476 NFATYSQDQKV
+476 YSQNDAVTSAKAALTDAVYKGIVQKV
-487 RDAKNA
+487 
-493 LTETA
+493 
-498 YNGILKTIESKG
+498 ESLG
-510 LDDAQAKQLLTYAI
+510 NLDEAGAKQILTYAM
-524 LHDYDKTNTDVVT
+524 LHDYT
-537 AVTAAVSAAS
+537 AGSDPTEAITAAVTKAAG
-547 KEAANAQA
+547 EAQTAQA
-555 VGRAIA
+555 VANATTQSAVVKNMTAMDTA
-561 QDKVAENWTTMDSQQ
+561 QAQ
-576 ANWFENSVSAV
+576 WFEQSVQAV
-587 RNSSKVDKVDID
+587 MASKVD
-599 QNKAA
+599 QATA
-604 GIVSYAWSIYD
+604 SGIVSYAWSIYD
-615 SSKGADGWQAALAQA
+615 TSKGYDAQA
-630 GKDVS
+630 WQKALSQAGTDVTAAAS
-635 DAAAFEKNYSAAAE
+635 FQTNYAAAADAATQ
-649 ETAQETVKGQIKEAV
+649 TAVKATIADTV
-664 YNSIVNSV
+664 YNSIVASV
-672 MNQTGQ
+672 EATG
-678 LKETAMA
+678 KDETTAKA
-685 AITYAYY
+685 AITYAVNV
-692 EYLPKEDS
+692 YLKSENYDITKALNDVANDS
-700 DINKALKDVSDDSA
+700 DQALNVQSA
-714 QALSVQNAQASLDT
+714 QKSLGT
-728 DEGKQIL
+728 EEGQQIL
-735 KSAEITLVK
+735 KSAENTLVK
-744 GSDGFGELQTAKD
+744 GSDGFGDLQTAKD
-757 SLDGVAKFVAGLKE
+757 TLDGVAKFVAGLKE
-771 YTAGV
+771 YTDGV
-776 ASAASGAQKL
+776 ASAAAGAQKL

-794 SGAHQL
+794 AGAEQL
-800 QSGAS
+800 QNGAS
-805 QLQTGAES
+805 QLETGAQS

-847 QYNDEGISKLTQNS
+847 QYNDEGISKLTENS

-876 QNDDDA
+876 QDDDDA